1 MHVELSDVSKGR
13 RGIAL
18 PHMSL
23 GYGNGVAR
31 LAVAETEQRP
41 TVLGLIAAGRMTPDT
56 GTVRID
62 GLPDRGALR
71 RAQSRCRFRPSS
83 PAHARRIAAGSVPR
97 PRARAGARAGA

>member
-62 GLPDRGALR
+62 FVGTTVRLR
-71 RAQSRCRFRPSS
+71 IVVLVGGTTFRERFTT
-83 PAHARRIAAGSVPR
+83 
-97 PRARAGARAGA
+97 